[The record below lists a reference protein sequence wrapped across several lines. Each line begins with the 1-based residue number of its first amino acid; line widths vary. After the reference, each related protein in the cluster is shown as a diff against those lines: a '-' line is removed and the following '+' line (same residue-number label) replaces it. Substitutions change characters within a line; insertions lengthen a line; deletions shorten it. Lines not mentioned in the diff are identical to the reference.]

1 MLLLRVHY
9 VARLFLGKRKR
20 KQLQDGIG
28 GLKMAENKKWKSIS
42 VNIMDE
48 VAALKGKELNEPF
61 LIESSVHKVA
71 KRVRF
76 TEKGMEYFDDMC
88 QRWYPTEA
96 FLREILT
103 GQAVEIDE

>member
-1 MLLLRVHY
+1 
-9 VARLFLGKRKR
+9 
-20 KQLQDGIG
+20 
-28 GLKMAENKKWKSIS
+28 MAENKVWKSIS